1 MAKEVTAK
9 SAIKAFNEA
18 NNDIREAKL
27 KQMIEEERQKVKAHE
42 QIAKVH
48 SAYIS
53 ILLKKLG
60 ATEDNPQTFT
70 KAEIKEALEK
80 YEARG
85 IPVEDGYSLWCEV
98 IDDGIQ
104 TEITTVKNEEGN

>member
-1 MAKEVTAK
+1 MDAQK
-9 SAIKAFNEA
+9 I
-18 NNDIREAKL
+18 KL
-27 KQMIEEERQKVKAHE
+27 KKMLMVERAKVKDYEA
-42 QIAKVH
+42 IAKVH

-53 ILLKKLG
+53 ILLKRLG

-70 KAEIKEALEK
+70 KAEIKETLEK

>member
-1 MAKEVTAK
+1 MDTQ
-9 SAIKAFNEA
+9 
-18 NNDIREAKL
+18 KL
-27 KQMIEEERQKVKAHE
+27 KLKKMLMTERARVKEYEA
-42 QIAKVH
+42 IAKVH

-98 IDDGIQ
+98 IEDGIQ
-104 TEITTVKNEEGN
+104 TEITTDEATEGN